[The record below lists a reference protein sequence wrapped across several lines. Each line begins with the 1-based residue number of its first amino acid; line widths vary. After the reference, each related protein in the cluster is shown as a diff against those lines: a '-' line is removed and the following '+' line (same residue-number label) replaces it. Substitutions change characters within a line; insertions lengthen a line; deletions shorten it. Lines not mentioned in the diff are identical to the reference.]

1 VLGSNE
7 VEDIAKTEGERPDT
21 VEINPQT
28 NIKRRYGMKRFI
40 NFLQTAVDECDYQ
53 SPTNTNDT
61 VQGVNTDQNILS
73 RRYTYPY
80 QGIIP
85 LQIEEFINL
94 RQNQVLTI

>member
-1 VLGSNE
+1 MS
-7 VEDIAKTEGERPDT
+7 ATT
-21 VEINPQT
+21 NP
-28 NIKRRYGMKRFI
+28 
-40 NFLQTAVDECDYQ
+40 
-53 SPTNTNDT
+53 PTSTNDA